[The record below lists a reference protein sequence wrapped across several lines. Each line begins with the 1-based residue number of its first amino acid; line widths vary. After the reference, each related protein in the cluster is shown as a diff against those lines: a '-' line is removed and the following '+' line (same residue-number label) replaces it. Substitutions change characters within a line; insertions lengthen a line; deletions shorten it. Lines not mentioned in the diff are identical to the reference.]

1 MEEIWINIRPQ
12 HSSRFAIT
20 DVSNLGRVRFSNGM
34 VKIAPMY
41 GKVMVDGVSSE
52 ISHIIAESFVKRDNE
67 TQTLVDHRS
76 HNPVGMNI
84 NDFRNLRWCT
94 HKENSNFE
102 EAKAN
107 MIAGMTGVPK
117 TQFGKWFL
125 SHFPDGVKN
134 HRNEYVYYY
143 KRYKETG
150 EVPNII
156 DFNDVYQGPQSEFAA
171 WFNKRYGSGRQ
182 NRALYQRCRRH
193 YKETGEFLEV

>member
-12 HSSRFAIT
+12 NTNRFAIT
-20 DVSNLGRVRFSNGM
+20 DISNLGMVRYSNGT
-34 VKIAPMY
+34 VKVAPMY
-41 GKVMVDGVSSE
+41 GHVMVNGIRKE
-52 ISHIIAESFVKRDNE
+52 ISHIIAESFIKKDNE

-107 MIAGMTGVPK
+107 MVAGMTGIPK
-117 TQFGKWFL
+117 TEFGKWFL
-125 SHFPDGVKN
+125 SYYPDGVKK
-134 HRNEYVYYY
+134 HRNEYAYYH
-143 KRYKETG
+143 KRYSETG
-150 EVPNII
+150 ELPTKI

-171 WFNKRYGSGRQ
+171 WFNKRYGSGNQ

-193 YKETGEFLEV
+193 YRKTGEFLEV